1 MLALQATQWTL
12 DELSAQIALQ
22 LANDGPK
29 QVSGRVN
36 LVPDQRTIRYYTTKG
51 LLAPP
56 LSFRG
61 RTALYGEKHLRQLL
75 AIKRLQAR
83 GLSLV
88 DIQQRMLGATDSQMA
103 ELAGLTSTSTAVD
116 SSPVQQLPDIPA
128 NEDEAFWKTAPAAVA
143 LPALS
148 SSEVEHRTTL
158 RLAPGIELT
167 VDGVLDL
174 DEYDAAAL
182 RGAAAPLLKLLT
194 KQYLPRGSRNPSSSL
209 SENEE

>member
-1 MLALQATQWTL
+1 MVVPQPTDWTL
-12 DELSAQIALQ
+12 DELSAQVAIQ

-36 LVPDQRTIRYYTTKG
+36 LIPDQRTIRYYTTKG
-51 LLAPP
+51 ILAPP

-61 RTALYGEKHLRQLL
+61 RTALYGEKHLHQLL

-83 GLSLV
+83 GFSLV
-88 DIQQRMLGATDSQMA
+88 DIQQRLLGASDSQTA
-103 ELAGLTSTSTAVD
+103 ELAGLSATSTVAD
-116 SSPVQQLPDIPA
+116 SPVQSLPDVPLS
-128 NEDEAFWKTAPAAVA
+128 EDESFWKTAPTTVA
-143 LPALS
+143 LTEPS
-148 SSEVEHRTTL
+148 STGVEHRTTIK
-158 RLAPGIELT
+158 LAPGVELH
-167 VDGVLDL
+167 VDGVVNL

-194 KQYLPRGSRNPSSSL
+194 KQYMPRSSSSSSQSL

>member
-1 MLALQATQWTL
+1 MLAPQPIQWTL

-22 LANDGPK
+22 LANDGPR

-36 LVPDQRTIRYYTTKG
+36 IVPDQRTIRYYTTKG

-83 GLSLV
+83 GFSLV
-88 DIQQRMLGATDSQMA
+88 DIQQRILGVSDSQMA
-103 ELAGLTSTSTAVD
+103 ELAGLNSPSTTAD
-116 SSPVQQLPDIPA
+116 SSPIQQLPDIPS
-128 NEDEAFWKTAPAAVA
+128 NEDEAFWKTAPATVA
-143 LPALS
+143 LPASS
-148 SSEVEHRTTL
+148 SSEVVHRTTF
-158 RLAPGIELT
+158 RLAPGIELF
-167 VDGVLDL
+167 VEGVLDL

-194 KQYLPRGSRNPSSSL
+194 KQYLPRSSRNSSSSL

>member
-1 MLALQATQWTL
+1 MLVPPATQWTL

-61 RTALYGEKHLRQLL
+61 RTALYGEKHLHQLL
-75 AIKRLQAR
+75 TIKRLQAR

-103 ELAGLTSTSTAVD
+103 ELAGLTSTSTVAD
-116 SSPVQQLPDIPA
+116 SSPVQQLPDVSA
-128 NEDEAFWKTAPAAVA
+128 NEDEAFWKTAPATVA
-143 LPALS
+143 LAEPS
-148 SSEVEHRTTL
+148 STEVEHRTTI
-158 RLAPGIELT
+158 RLAPGIELH
-167 VDGVLDL
+167 VEGVLDL

-194 KQYLPRGSRNPSSSL
+194 KQYLPRRSGSSSK
-209 SENEE
+209 SHTENEE

>member
-1 MLALQATQWTL
+1 MLAPQETHWTL

-83 GLSLV
+83 GFSLV
-88 DIQQRMLGATDSQMA
+88 DIQQRMLGASDSQMT
-103 ELAGLTSTSTAVD
+103 ELAGLSAASTVGV
-116 SSPVQQLPDIPA
+116 SPVQQLPDVPVS
-128 NEDEAFWKTAPAAVA
+128 EDESFWKTAPATVVLAE
-143 LPALS
+143 PS
-148 SSEVEHRTTL
+148 STGVEHRTTI
-158 RLAPGIELT
+158 RLAPGIELH
-167 VDGVLDL
+167 VDGVVNL
-174 DEYDAAAL
+174 DEYDVAAL
-182 RGAAAPLLKLLT
+182 RGVAAPLLKLLT
-194 KQYLPRGSRNPSSSL
+194 KQYLPRSSSSSSQSL